1 MEAARPDDSRGP
13 QENLTGT
20 KGLPERPALDREALS
35 DANFLAATGI
45 AQLTVVDTTGSTN
58 ADLLRAVTVDPGAW
72 PDLSVLTAEH
82 QTAAR
87 GRLDRAWEAPAR
99 SSVLVSLVLRPVNA
113 GGQPLPADTYSWLSL
128 LAAVALRD
136 ALDETAGIPAD
147 LKWPNDVL
155 VRGGKIAGIL
165 AQLGPMGDGSVPP
178 VILGTGLNV
187 TLTEDELPVPTAT
200 SVQLQGARTVDRTA
214 LLKSYLARFCALY
227 RSFCNADGDAT
238 AGLAGG
244 PSLHKRVETAMVT
257 LGQQVRAQLPGD
269 HEIIGHAS
277 RLDDSGSLLVVDASA
292 HEHVVTA
299 GDVVHLRPWS
309 PQDSGHHGAGKHAAD
324 KHGSENHGSGKHGSG
339 KQGSGESGYA

>member
-1 MEAARPDDSRGP
+1 MDAARPDDSRGP
-13 QENLTGT
+13 QENLTGA

-45 AQLTVVDTTGSTN
+45 AQLTVVETTGSTN
-58 ADLLRAVTVDPGAW
+58 ADLLRAVTVDPRAW
-72 PDLSVLTAEH
+72 PDLAVLTAEH

-113 GGQPLPADTYSWLSL
+113 DGRPLPTQTYSWLSL

-136 ALDETAGIPAD
+136 ALNETAGIPAD

-165 AQLGPMGDGSVPP
+165 AQLGPLGDGSVPP

-200 SVQLQGARTVDRTA
+200 SVQLQGAGTVDRTA
-214 LLKSYLARFCALY
+214 LLKSYLSRFCTLY

-309 PQDSGHHGAGKHAAD
+309 PERSAKHGAD
-324 KHGSENHGSGKHGSG
+324 KHGADKDSADGRTSTHGSD